1 MVYLISATYSAAVRN
16 LSYSN
21 KNLRNFNDF
30 WNFSNDFETAS
41 SLGFFR
47 MYAFDDLT
55 SFSTSGLDYLISAAS
70 SAAVRTLSYSTKVWV
85 SVSMSPLYCSTKS
98 RASFDQSSH

>member
-1 MVYLISATYSAAVRN
+1 LVYLISATYSAAVRN

-30 WNFSNDFETAS
+30 ETAS
-41 SLGFFR
+41 NRWVLGI
-47 MYAFDDLT
+47 YAFDDLT
-55 SFSTSGLDYLISAAS
+55 SFSTSGLVYLISAAS

-85 SVSMSPLYCSTKS
+85 SVSMSPLYCSTRS